1 MKYLKN
7 IKKRGISLRALNMV
21 MLVIAILISAV
32 LFVAMSRT
40 TKMYD
45 ETHEITQNLL
55 SWRSNSY
62 NLQVASDYL
71 TEQMRSFVI
80 TGNRE
85 YLDNYFKEAQETRR
99 REWALEDLR
108 NLHGETLAYR
118 DLNAAMQESVS
129 LMNTEYHAARLAVEA
144 YGLNVAD
151 FPEEVATYKLKAD
164 ELSMEPSKQ
173 KEAAEL
179 LLFDDAYSRE
189 KAQITEHITNCL
201 SDLSNEMNA
210 EQAEIS
216 DRLKKQVVAEHALTV
231 ILIVIMLCI
240 VLLTT
245 RLVVNPL
252 MKCVDLIR
260 DEMDIPVKGVYEI
273 RFLAKTYNLIHRTN
287 LQSREQLTYE
297 AMHDKLTGLY
307 NRRGY
312 DYIMKNVDLYTS
324 ALLLFDVDKF
334 KHINDSLGHDCG
346 DKALV
351 RVTDLIIKSF
361 RSQDYICRLG
371 GDEIA
376 VVMVHTDETLTKLL
390 KKKIKKINDSLK
402 EEKDGL
408 PSFSVSAG
416 MAFGEDGIDGEILF
430 KRADEALYEA
440 KNAGRSN
447 VRIFGENV

>member
-144 YGLNVAD
+144 YGLNVED

-210 EQAEIS
+210 EQTEIS

-334 KHINDSLGHDCG
+334 KHINDTLGHDCG

>member
-1 MKYLKN
+1 MKFLKN

-99 REWALEDLR
+99 REWALEDLK

-144 YGLNVAD
+144 YDLNVAD

-216 DRLKKQVVAEHALTV
+216 DKLKKQVVAEHREYCYSLDDKG
-231 ILIVIMLCI
+231 IVFGKTDWSF
-240 VLLTT
+240 LL
-245 RLVVNPL
+245 
-252 MKCVDLIR
+252 
-260 DEMDIPVKGVYEI
+260 E
-273 RFLAKTYNLIHRTN
+273 
-287 LQSREQLTYE
+287 
-297 AMHDKLTGLY
+297 
-307 NRRGY
+307 
-312 DYIMKNVDLYTS
+312 
-324 ALLLFDVDKF
+324 
-334 KHINDSLGHDCG
+334 
-346 DKALV
+346 KAHV
-351 RVTDLIIKSF
+351 
-361 RSQDYICRLG
+361 
-371 GDEIA
+371 
-376 VVMVHTDETLTKLL
+376 
-390 KKKIKKINDSLK
+390 
-402 EEKDGL
+402 
-408 PSFSVSAG
+408 
-416 MAFGEDGIDGEILF
+416 
-430 KRADEALYEA
+430 
-440 KNAGRSN
+440 
-447 VRIFGENV
+447 

>member
-1 MKYLKN
+1 MKFLKN

-99 REWALEDLR
+99 REWALEDLK

-144 YGLNVAD
+144 YDLNVAD

-216 DRLKKQVVAEHALTV
+216 DKLKKQVVAEHALTV

-334 KHINDSLGHDCG
+334 KQINDSLGHDCG

-351 RVTDLIIKSF
+351 RVTDMIIKSF

-402 EEKDGL
+402 EEKDGI
-408 PSFSVSAG
+408 PPFSVSAG